1 MDYRAGRGTAFTVEN
16 AETGNKLA
24 VGRTYTVKVEAK
36 NAGAQYNGYYL
47 TVDGVKV
54 DGTLTAGGS
63 TLLTPLRLPTLT
75 GKQFIPIPPVIP
87 RRLRAI
93 LPEAPSLIS
102 GLLRL

>member
-1 MDYRAGRGTAFTVEN
+1 MIDVETKSDEYTYNAEGANFTFTVEN

-63 TLLTPLRLPTLT
+63 TLDAVKIDANAAAIAYAD
-75 GKQFIPIPPVIP
+75 GKTV
-87 RRLRAI
+87 
-93 LPEAPSLIS
+93 
-102 GLLRL
+102 